1 MFKDLEV
8 YVINLDRSPERMKSM
23 DKRLK
28 ALGLSYTRISA
39 VDGKKT
45 EFGTNEVNAKKYERC
60 HGKYITPTEV
70 ACFVSHYNVMKEFC
84 ENSDKKFALVL
95 EDDMIFADDFLDVLK
110 AILKNKSWDLVKLNG
125 GHSGGNVRAVKL
137 TGKYSLV
144 LNAFHQSKTGAYL
157 INRKAGKSYYEK
169 LLPMF
174 VPIDHE
180 YIKFWKYKIRGFSVA
195 PFPSWEE
202 EGPSTI
208 DYKMV
213 KKNRRPWYKNFPKL
227 AYKFYIALYRLVWIM
242 PEILKNKFTFR
253 NK

>member
-1 MFKDLEV
+1 
-8 YVINLDRSPERMKSM
+8 
-23 DKRLK
+23 
-28 ALGLSYTRISA
+28 
-39 VDGKKT
+39 
-45 EFGTNEVNAKKYERC
+45 
-60 HGKYITPTEV
+60 
-70 ACFVSHYNVMKEFC
+70 
-84 ENSDKKFALVL
+84 
-95 EDDMIFADDFLDVLK
+95 LK

-125 GHSGGNVRAVKL
+125 GHSGGNVGAVKL

-180 YIKFWKYKIRGFSVA
+180 YIKLWKYKIRGFSVA